1 MMPMRKQPLTFVMI
15 MLAGLGLTRAA
26 FAQTKIDTRLERA
39 AFVMNAILQAPDNG
53 IPQDL
58 LNRAVCVGVIPS
70 AKKLAFGLG
79 ATYGRGALICRK
91 GGNGAW
97 GAPSMILLSGGSY
110 GLQLGGQA
118 TDIVFMVMSTDA
130 AEKIMQSSLKLG
142 VDVSA
147 AAGPVGRHAEAAT
160 NAHLNVG
167 ILSYSRS
174 RGLFAGLSL
183 SGAALKEDAK
193 ANRKLYRRSL
203 SPKEILLSGRV
214 APSASAKAL
223 DGILAKYSPHGG
235 SPTTTGSAPSFTS
248 TRLRKSA

>member
-1 MMPMRKQPLTFVMI
+1 MRKSPLMVVMI
-15 MLAGLGLTRAA
+15 ILAGLSWSQSAL
-26 FAQTKIDTRLERA
+26 AQTKIDDRLQRA
-39 AFVMNAILQAPDNG
+39 ALVMNAILQSPDNG

-79 ATYGRGALICRK
+79 ATYGRGALVCRQ

-97 GAPSMILLSGGSY
+97 GAPSMILMSGASY
-110 GLQLGGQA
+110 GLQLGGQV
-118 TDIVFMVMSTDA
+118 TDIVFMVMSTQA
-130 AEKIMQSSLKLG
+130 AERIMQSNLKLG

-147 AAGPVGRHAEAAT
+147 AAGPVGRHTEAAT
-160 NAHLNVG
+160 NAHFNVG

-193 ANRKLYRRSL
+193 ANRQLYGHNL
-203 SPKEILLSGRV
+203 EPKEILLLGKV
-214 APSASAKAL
+214 APPASAKPL
-223 DGILAKYSPHGG
+223 DETLEKYSPHGG
-235 SPTTTGSAPSFTS
+235 PSTAKHTAPRPSSGSQKTH
-248 TRLRKSA
+248 